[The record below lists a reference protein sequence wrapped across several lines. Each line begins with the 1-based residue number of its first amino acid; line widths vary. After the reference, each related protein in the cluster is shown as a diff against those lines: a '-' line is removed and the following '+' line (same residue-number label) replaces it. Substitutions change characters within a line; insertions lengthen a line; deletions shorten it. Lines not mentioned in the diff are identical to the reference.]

1 MSDICFP
8 MNTLSSDFS
17 SQTEE
22 KQVYSIYYLTM
33 DERKEQKEKH
43 RDISLKHRK
52 EPLAIRKCRRNYPF
66 AEGTASIAGKP
77 VVTGDVQVYYSFL
90 PEIFLKDMEKPGKR
104 KRWMQKISYTM
115 ELVKTTI
122 GERVTILFSK
132 DLCRIFKRRPELPY
146 ELYGILLFQARKNTA
161 LKNITLSMPQEHS
174 PLMTDEMLALIE
186 PYLAGTRKVVFI
198 GEETKEA
205 IWIED
210 YLYNEYGIIMDYGKN
225 PAEHSVWITF
235 GEEEDTPLQTPLGR
249 EVYLINYERIWKFLD
264 TIVKSGYNTKVN

>member
-1 MSDICFP
+1 
-8 MNTLSSDFS
+8 MNTFSSDFS

-22 KQVYSIYYLTM
+22 KQVYSIYYLTVY
-33 DERKEQKEKH
+33 ERKEQKEKH
-43 RDISLKHRK
+43 RDISLKYRK
-52 EPLAIRKCRRNYPF
+52 EPLAIRKYRRNYPF

-77 VVTGDVQVYYSFL
+77 VVTGSVQIYYSFL
-90 PEIFLKDMEKPGKR
+90 PEVFLKDIEKPGKR

-122 GERVTILFSK
+122 GARVTILFSE

-146 ELYGILLFQARKNTA
+146 ELYGVLLFQARKNTA

-186 PYLAGTRKVVFI
+186 PYLAGIRKVVFT
-198 GEETKEA
+198 GEKTKEA

-210 YLYNEYGIIMDYGKN
+210 YLYNEYGIIMDYEKN
-225 PAEHSVWITF
+225 PAENSVWITF
-235 GEEEDTPLQTPLGR
+235 GEEEDTPLQTLHGR

-264 TIVKSGYNTKVN
+264 TIVKSGYNTEVN